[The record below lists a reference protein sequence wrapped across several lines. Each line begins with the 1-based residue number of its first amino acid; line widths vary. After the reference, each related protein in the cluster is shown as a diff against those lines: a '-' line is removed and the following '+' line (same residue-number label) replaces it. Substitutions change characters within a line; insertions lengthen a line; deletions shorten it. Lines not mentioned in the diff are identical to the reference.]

1 MTTMST
7 TSTATDRTNQHAD
20 GNGRQQSRGRFNTDA
35 VKRAARGRWVE
46 ILGNVGGL
54 QAEFLHFNNREGP
67 CPKCQGQTRYRG
79 LDESTGALFCSHC
92 HCEKNGDGIA
102 ALMWLRGWT
111 FRQTVAELAKYLG
124 IDTKAGG
131 NGEAKK
137 ANSGKAQTAKKK
149 PLTESTDA

>member
-1 MTTMST
+1 M
-7 TSTATDRTNQHAD
+7 
-20 GNGRQQSRGRFNTDA
+20 
-35 VKRAARGRWVE
+35 E

-137 ANSGKAQTAKKK
+137 ANSGKVQTAKKK
-149 PLTESTDA
+149 PLTEMCQTHNDHPHDRSNERRQPVGCLLQSKTANHAGRNQEMRRRVSSVV